1 MIMTNDG
8 IERVHVVCPACL
20 AENRV
25 PAAKMT
31 ETPRCGKCS
40 AQLLDGK
47 PVALDEAG
55 FNKFVEKTGLPVVV
69 DFWAPWCGPCRAMA
83 PAFEA
88 AAAELRTRVRLAKV
102 DTEQAQALAM
112 RHRIRS
118 IPTLVLFMNGAEVE
132 RISGAMDKASLMRW
146 IGQHA

>member
-1 MIMTNDG
+1 MTNDG

-118 IPTLVLFMNGAEVE
+118 IPTLVLFMYGAEVE
-132 RISGAMDKASLMRW
+132 RFSGAMDKASLMRW

>member
-1 MIMTNDG
+1 MTKDG

-47 PVALDEAG
+47 PVALDEAS

-102 DTEQAQALAM
+102 NTEQA
-112 RHRIRS
+112 
-118 IPTLVLFMNGAEVE
+118 
-132 RISGAMDKASLMRW
+132 
-146 IGQHA
+146 

>member
-1 MIMTNDG
+1 MTNDG
-8 IERVHVVCPACL
+8 IEHVHVVCPACL

-47 PVALDEAG
+47 PVALDEAS

-69 DFWAPWCGPCRAMA
+69 DFWAPWCGPCQAMA

-118 IPTLVLFMNGAEVE
+118 IPTLVLFKDGAEVE

>member
-1 MIMTNDG
+1 MTNDG

-31 ETPRCGKCS
+31 ETPKCGKCS

-47 PVALDEAG
+47 PVAPDEAG

-83 PAFEA
+83 P
-88 AAAELRTRVRLAKV
+88 
-102 DTEQAQALAM
+102 
-112 RHRIRS
+112 
-118 IPTLVLFMNGAEVE
+118 
-132 RISGAMDKASLMRW
+132 
-146 IGQHA
+146 